1 MAEEWKEISKSKTL
15 SKRPEIVI
23 EQVIPPFPQRD
34 LVLLFQ
40 VNRLKSTT
48 LAKNLT
54 RQDNGS
60 RQNGDHGESCE
71 LPLLKK

>member
-1 MAEEWKEISKSKTL
+1 MGEEWKEISKSKTL
-15 SKRPEIVI
+15 SKRLEIVI

-34 LVLLFQ
+34 LVPLFQ

-60 RQNGDHGESCE
+60 RKHGDHGESCE
-71 LPLLKK
+71 LHFKK